1 MEKRRAAKIENHLQN
16 LLKLHVNTTTKNMVM
31 GSTVAGNHIYMVI
44 RDSSAEAQLEQSNQ
58 REREPATPLRLSRP
72 WRGSRWPPA
81 PSPPPSTCASTL
93 RRRPLPLLVL
103 RLPRATPAA
112 VQAGPPTTSSRPG
125 TGRMVSALTSL
136 ASVSGRCTVDLIR
149 TQTFAELIDPC
160 GCPIGVAWRGELR
173 VSLAVRLG
181 WILAPADPNGT
192 C

>member
-1 MEKRRAAKIENHLQN
+1 
-16 LLKLHVNTTTKNMVM
+16 M

-112 VQAGPPTTSSRPG
+112 VQAAPPTTSSRPR

-149 TQTFAELIDPC
+149 TQMFAELIDPC
-160 GCPIGVAWRGELR
+160 VVVRSRGVANCGFLWPYVSGGSWRR
-173 VSLAVRLG
+173 QIRMVR
-181 WILAPADPNGT
+181 ADPSSPWLLCSWFPFSG
-192 C
+192 CEM